1 VCADR
6 LEEGAVQQAMVL
18 APGRLGFVEAPE
30 PAVGPGDVKLRT
42 RYSGLSSR
50 SEIERYVRN
59 YAGQPEPIGYNL
71 VGEVTDVGRDVT
83 SVRPGDWVYAGVG
96 HADVAV
102 IAADHV
108 IKLPA
113 GVDPESACFAYL
125 PTLGLHA
132 LRLAAYQPGEVVAI
146 SGQGIIGQTAALVA
160 QLYGSRTITLDI
172 SDDRLALARQ
182 AGVALTIN
190 PQREDAA
197 AAVATFCGSAGL
209 DIVIE
214 TASTWR
220 SLAQAL
226 HLVRYHG
233 RVIILGIIRD
243 APDEGDALACFD
255 AYRRNMHS
263 KELTVRG
270 ASNDPYDANPAPGV
284 RFTRTRNIEE
294 ILAHVADGSLN
305 LRQLITH
312 RYPIS
317 ELEAVYQ
324 RLLAGQTDHLG
335 VVFTWP
341 D

>member
-1 VCADR
+1 M
-6 LEEGAVQQAMVL
+6 QQAMVL
-18 APGRLGFVEAPE
+18 APSRLGFVDTPE
-30 PAVGPGDVKLRT
+30 PALGPDEVKIRT

-71 VGEVTDVGRDVT
+71 VGEIVEVGTNITTLQR
-83 SVRPGDWVYAGVG
+83 GEWVYAGVG
-96 HADVAV
+96 HADVAI
-102 IAADHV
+102 IAADRV
-108 IKLPA
+108 VKIPA

-132 LRLAAYQPGEVVAI
+132 LRLADYQPGEAVAI
-146 SGQGIIGQTAALVA
+146 SGQGIIGQTATLVA
-160 QLYGSRTITLDI
+160 RLYGARAIAIDI
-172 SDDRLALARQ
+172 SDERLALARQ
-182 AGVALTIN
+182 VGAALTVN
-190 PQREDAA
+190 PRREDVRTAIAA
-197 AAVATFCGSAGL
+197 FCGSAGL

-214 TASTWR
+214 TASTWQ

-233 RVIILGIIRD
+233 RVIMLGIIRD
-243 APDEGDALACFD
+243 APTDADTRACFE
-255 AYRRNMHS
+255 AYRQNMHS
-263 KELTVRG
+263 KEVTVRG
-270 ASNDPYDANPAPGV
+270 ASNDPHEANPTPGV
-284 RFTRTRNIEE
+284 RFTRARNIEE